1 MDLNGDGK
9 FDGRDYMLHEEFFGN
24 NSGNGGSSGGGSGCG
39 FGCWTW
45 ILIGAIVFE
54 FLKWIAGM
62 IY

>member
-24 NSGNGGSSGGGSGCG
+24 TSGNGGSSSGGGGDSGCL
-39 FGCWTW
+39 TW
-45 ILIGAIVFE
+45 VLVGLVVFQI
-54 FLKWIAGM
+54 FKWVAEI

>member
-24 NSGNGGSSGGGSGCG
+24 KGGSSGGGGGDSGCL
-39 FGCWTW
+39 TW
-45 ILIGAIVFE
+45 VLVGLVVLQIF
-54 FLKWIAGM
+54 KWIAEI